1 MTIGMKAQHEKNSV
15 KLAMHPCFNAGSR
28 HKYARIHLPVAPS
41 CNVQCKFCDRKFS
54 CVNESRPGVTASLQS
69 PSQAIDYL
77 DMKMAT
83 IPSIRVV
90 GIAGPGDPFSEPE
103 LTLETLRLVRAHHRE
118 IMLCTSSNGLDIV
131 PYIGELAKLH
141 VSHVTITVNA
151 VDPCI
156 GAEIYEWV
164 KGPKGILK
172 GRSGASLLWER
183 QSSAIKMLH
192 RAGILIKINTVC
204 IPGINSFHAETIAKT
219 VASLGASLHNIIPM
233 IPVSGTA
240 FATISEPSP
249 EKINAIR
256 LRTGRFL
263 PQMKHCSR
271 CRADAV
277 GLLGDDYFSHN
288 NNHVNGTVTGLA
300 DNKQV
305 YDSRNKKNDNNDG
318 EELQFTVNQDV
329 SIEIIRNKIKKG
341 RPLIAVSGS
350 ECLSMNSNLGKSDH
364 LKIYSIL
371 ENKPFLMDTRV
382 LPQRRGT
389 CGHDYWNV
397 VAEIIKDCSVL
408 LTKGIAPFPRTFFAE
423 KGIDVII
430 TETDIFDNQAL
441 YDSAICKIQCSC
453 SQATFDENEKSG
465 CGGCS

>member
-1 MTIGMKAQHEKNSV
+1 MTIGIKVQHEKNSV

-41 CNVQCKFCDRKFS
+41 CNVQCRFCDRKFS

-69 PSQAIDYL
+69 PSQAIEYL
-77 DMKMAT
+77 DMMMAT

-118 IMLCTSSNGLDIV
+118 IMICTSSNGLDII
-131 PYIGELAKLH
+131 PYIGELARLH

-172 GRSGASLLWER
+172 GRAGAYLLWER
-183 QSSAIKMLH
+183 QSRAIKMLH

-204 IPGINSFHAETIAKT
+204 IPGINSFHAETIAKA
-219 VASLGASLHNIIPM
+219 VASLGASLHNVIPM

-240 FATISEPSP
+240 FATIPEPSP
-249 EKINAIR
+249 EEINAIR

-277 GLLGDDYFSHN
+277 GLLGDDSFLHN
-288 NNHVNGTVTGLA
+288 NNSVNGTVTGLA
-300 DNKQV
+300 NNKQV
-305 YDSRNKKNDNNDG
+305 CDSRNKEDDNNYG
-318 EELQFTVNQDV
+318 EELQFTGNQNV
-329 SIEIIRNKIKKG
+329 SVEIIRSKIKKG
-341 RPLIAVSGS
+341 RPFIAVSGS
-350 ECLSMNSNLGKSDH
+350 ESMSMNSNLGKSDH

-371 ENKPFLMDTRV
+371 ENKPFLVDTRF
-382 LPQRRGT
+382 LPQRLGT
-389 CGHDYWNV
+389 CGHDYWAV
-397 VAEIIKDCSVL
+397 VAEIIKDCSAL
-408 LTKGIAPFPRTFFAE
+408 LTKGIAPFPRAFFAE
-423 KGIDVII
+423 RGIDVII
-430 TETDIFDNQAL
+430 TGTHIFDNQTL
-441 YDSAICKIQCSC
+441 YDSAIGKVQCSC
-453 SQATFDENEKSG
+453 SKAAFDGEKKIG